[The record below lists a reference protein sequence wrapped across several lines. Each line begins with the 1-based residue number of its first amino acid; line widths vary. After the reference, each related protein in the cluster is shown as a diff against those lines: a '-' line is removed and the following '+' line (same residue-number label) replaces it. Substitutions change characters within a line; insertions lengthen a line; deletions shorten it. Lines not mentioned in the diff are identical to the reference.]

1 MCKNAIGSDR
11 NHLAEGINTSVLFM
25 IAMVFF
31 VLFGFIGF
39 VWWNTRAARRRERAG
54 DSFAPPGKLRWSED
68 ARSDDFKG

>member
-25 IAMVFF
+25 IAMVFI

-39 VWWNTRAARRRERAG
+39 VWWNTRAARARERAG
-54 DSFAPPGKLRWSED
+54 EMFTPAGKLRWTDED
-68 ARSDDFKG
+68 PQV